1 VNLSDLPPKL
11 RARAVAAL
19 ARDLARSIHPAG
31 SVSPDAGADSTE
43 GPPPASARPAR
54 CRYRCARCGAE
65 FAAWAPAQR
74 HAGTEGHPRIGIV
87 L

>member
-19 ARDLARSIHPAG
+19 ARDLARPA
-31 SVSPDAGADSTE
+31 SVPPDAGRKSTD
-43 GPPPASARPAR
+43 GRRPASTAHPAR
-54 CRYRCARCGAE
+54 VRYRCATCGAE
-65 FAAWAPAQR
+65 FGAWAPAER
-74 HAGTEGHPRIGIV
+74 HAGEMGHPRIGIV